1 MRADSVWA
9 DSVWDVNENHQT
21 LCASPEWAEHLQVDV
36 LAPLLAGVDLGGRMV
51 EVGPGPGAA
60 TQWLR
65 SRVEHLVAVEAEQR
79 AAETLAERYAATN
92 VEVLHGDA
100 TALRLEDG
108 AFDSA
113 GSFTMLH
120 HVPTVEQQRRL
131 LAEMTR
137 VLRPG
142 GVLVGSDSLAT
153 DDRRAFHEG
162 DTYNPVE
169 PAVLLTWLWDLGYRR
184 ITVDVE
190 EDALSFVAYRPEA
203 EGDH

>member
-1 MRADSVWA
+1 VS
-9 DSVWDVNENHQT
+9 DVNENHET

-36 LAPLLAGVDLGGRMV
+36 LTPLLSGVDLGSRMI

-65 SRVEHLVAVEAEQR
+65 SRVERLVAVEAERR
-79 AAETLAERYAATN
+79 AAETLTERYAGSN

-100 TALRLEDG
+100 TALRFEDEV
-108 AFDSA
+108 FDAA

-153 DDRRAFHEG
+153 DERRAFHEG
-162 DTYNPVE
+162 DTYNPVA
-169 PAVLLTWLWDLGYRR
+169 PATLLTWLQDLGHRR
-184 ITVDVE
+184 ITVDVDD
-190 EDALSFVAYRPEA
+190 DAMSFVAYRPDA
-203 EGDH
+203 EGEK

>member
-1 MRADSVWA
+1 VSG
-9 DSVWDVNENHQT
+9 VNENHEA

-36 LAPLLAGVDLGGRMV
+36 LTPLLAGVDLGRRMI

-65 SRVEHLVAVEAEQR
+65 THVERLVAVEAERR
-79 AAETLAERYAATN
+79 AAETLADRYADSN

-100 TALRLEDG
+100 TALRFEDG

-131 LAEMTR
+131 LAETTR

-153 DDRRAFHEG
+153 DERRAFHEG
-162 DTYNPVE
+162 DTYNPL
-169 PAVLLTWLWDLGYRR
+169 AAATLLTWLQDLGYRR
-184 ITVDVE
+184 ITVDVDD
-190 EDALSFVAYRPEA
+190 DAMSFIGYRPGA
-203 EGDH
+203 EGEK